1 MRSDGD
7 VQRRARPVSERGAP
21 IRIGLIS
28 DTHGLLRPQVHDVFA
43 GVSQILHAGDVCS
56 DTILTELGI
65 IAPVRAVYGN
75 CDDPWDP
82 SLSEAIAV
90 EVGGVR
96 IHVQHGHE
104 LGRPKPSV
112 VAAAYDADVCVYG
125 HTHRQEIAQVDGRLI
140 INPGAA
146 GPRRFDLEPCV
157 AILTIADGRASAELI
172 PLPA

>member
-1 MRSDGD
+1 MSAH
-7 VQRRARPVSERGAP
+7 QAP
-21 IRIGLIS
+21 IRVGLIS

-56 DTILTELGI
+56 DTILTELAI

-82 SLSEAIAV
+82 TLREALDI
-90 EVGGVR
+90 EIGGVR

-125 HTHRQEIAQVDGRLI
+125 HTHRQVIEQVDGRLI

-146 GPRRFDLEPCV
+146 GPRRFDLEPSV
-157 AILTIADGRASAELI
+157 AILTIAAGRASAALV
-172 PLPA
+172 PLPG

>member
-1 MRSDGD
+1 MS
-7 VQRRARPVSERGAP
+7 GAP

-43 GVSQILHAGDVCS
+43 GVSRILHAGDVCS
-56 DTILTELGI
+56 DSILVELGL
-65 IAPVRAVYGN
+65 IAPTQAVFGN

-82 SLSEAIAV
+82 SLRESLDLT
-90 EVGGVR
+90 VGGVR

-104 LGRPKPSV
+104 LGRPKPAQ

-125 HTHRQEIAQVDGRLI
+125 HTHQQVIARVDGRLI

-146 GPRRFDLEPCV
+146 GPRRFKLEPCV
-157 AILTIADGRASAELI
+157 AILRIADGIADAALM
-172 PLPA
+172 PLEG

>member
-1 MRSDGD
+1 MT
-7 VQRRARPVSERGAP
+7 AP

-28 DTHGLLRPQVHDVFA
+28 DTHGLLRPQVHEVFA
-43 GVSQILHAGDVCS
+43 GVSMILHAGDVCS
-56 DTILTELGI
+56 DTILMELGL
-65 IAPVRAVYGN
+65 IAPTQAVFGN
-75 CDDPWDP
+75 CDDPRDP
-82 SLSEAIAV
+82 ALREALDL

-104 LGRPKPSV
+104 LGRPKPAQ

-125 HTHRQEIAQVDGRLI
+125 HTHRQVIERVGGRLI

-157 AILTIADGRASAELI
+157 AILTVADGKSEARLV
-172 PLPA
+172 PLRG

>member
-1 MRSDGD
+1 MTES
-7 VQRRARPVSERGAP
+7 V

-56 DTILTELGI
+56 DTILMELAL
-65 IAPVRAVYGN
+65 IAPTRAVFGN

-82 SLSEAIAV
+82 ALREALDLEI
-90 EVGGVR
+90 GGLR

-104 LGRPKPSV
+104 LGRPTPTQ

-125 HTHRQEIAQVDGRLI
+125 HTHRQMIERVDGRLI
-140 INPGAA
+140 VNPGAA
-146 GPRRFDLEPCV
+146 GPRRFDLTPCV
-157 AILTIADGRASAELI
+157 ALLTIEDGVATAELV
-172 PLPA
+172 PLAG